1 MKERKEVLSQEVFLK
16 NEEDANKSLAKGCMY
31 TGIVVAAVFILY
43 LVNVFR
49 VTERTLLLIKI
60 VFPILIVILIS
71 TILYTK
77 TRMIKKKSFKYFL
90 ITQFIVVVFTLN
102 VLIPKHVVLMWPL
115 VLVIVN
121 HYYNPKVSLF
131 TFIAITFAMLIAIYC
146 GMLIGEWDSN
156 LLNGNGYIEVVI
168 NGETKT
174 VFCEDATFRERV
186 AYIDKLRA
194 EGDNRYL
201 KAFLYYYLG
210 RWLVLLLISNISYG
224 VSNRAFKLLLVES
237 NNVREKEKMQS
248 ELDVATSIQLSVL
261 PKPLD
266 KENIYGL
273 MNPAR
278 SVGGDFYDFFYID
291 QNYLAIVISD
301 VSGKGIPA
309 ALFMMKTETLI
320 KSLTT
325 SFKHD
330 TAHIMKRCNELLC
343 NNNEAEMFV
352 TSWLGILNLS
362 SGELKYTNAGHTKPL
377 LIKNG
382 KAEFVDDKPDLVL
395 GAMEGIEYHERTI
408 NLDKGDKICLYT
420 DGITEAH
427 NINNELY
434 GQDRLFEFATKNAVM
449 TPQNFT
455 ISLRKDIEKFS
466 GDAEQFD
473 DVTIL
478 TYEFSNDI
486 TMTESRIFNADVKEL
501 NNLFDYTS
509 SLLKM
514 LEFSNRDI
522 IMINTALEEVFVN
535 VANYAYEVKGT
546 VEVTLSKC
554 KNRVSFI
561 FKDNGKPFNPLTRED
576 PNINA
581 SSSEREIGGLGIYM
595 VKKIMDE
602 VTYDY
607 LNGQNVLTLV
617 KIKNYQ

>member
-1 MKERKEVLSQEVFLK
+1 MKDERKLLSQEVFIK

-31 TGIVVAAVFILY
+31 TGFVVAGVFLLY
-43 LVNVFR
+43 LLDVFH
-49 VTERTLLLIKI
+49 VTERTLILIKI

-71 TILYTK
+71 TIFYTK
-77 TRMIKKKSFKYFL
+77 TKMIQKKSFKYFL
-90 ITQFIVVVFTLN
+90 ITQFIIVVFTLN

-121 HYYNPKVSLF
+121 HYYNPKVSLI
-131 TFIAITFAMLIAIYC
+131 TFIAITFTMLIAIYC

-156 LLNGNGYIEVVI
+156 LLNGNGYIEI
-168 NGETKT
+168 TLNGETRT

-237 NNVREKEKMQS
+237 DNVREKEKMQS

-266 KENIYGL
+266 NENIYGL
-273 MNPAR
+273 MNPAK

-291 QNYLAIVISD
+291 ENYLAIVISD

-325 SFKHD
+325 SFKRD
-330 TAHIMKRCNELLC
+330 TAMIMKRCNDLLC

-377 LIKNG
+377 IVRNG
-382 KAEFVDDKPDLVL
+382 RVEFLDDKPDLVL

-408 NLDKGDKICLYT
+408 NLNKGDKICLYT
-420 DGITEAH
+420 DGVTEAH

-434 GQDRLFEFATKNAVM
+434 GQDRLFEFATKNSIM
-449 TPQNFT
+449 TPRNFT
-455 ISLRKDIEKFS
+455 VSLRKDIEKFS

-478 TYEFSNDI
+478 TYEFSKDI
-486 TMTESRIFNADVKEL
+486 SMTESRVFDADVKEL
-501 NNLFDYTS
+501 DNLFEYTS
-509 SLLKM
+509 SLLRM
-514 LEFSNRDI
+514 LDFSNRDI
-522 IMINTALEEVFVN
+522 IMINTAIEEVFVN
-535 VANYAYEVKGT
+535 VAKYAYDKNGT

-554 KNRVSFI
+554 KNRVSFV
-561 FKDNGKPFNPLTRED
+561 FKDSGKPFNPLERED

-602 VTYDY
+602 VSYEY
-607 LNGQNVLTLV
+607 VNNQNVLTLI
-617 KIKNYQ
+617 KIKN